1 MTFKRLTIRLLFVL
15 VLFMAANWFYER
27 FLWPA
32 EMEKHAPLAA
42 RVIQTA
48 DSADVIYFG
57 ESSNTSFNP
66 FTDTLTYSISEFLQ
80 QYLPALRVR
89 DITHS
94 AYHPGMFLALMELIP
109 ETARVKTI
117 VVTMNIRNCG
127 PAAIHTTLEPYMQKQ
142 KVYYSRRLPLLSR
155 IYLSMKYYDNRDSME
170 RERLKLEAWRTWN
183 IRYPGAKHAH
193 ATARDWFDAS
203 KFQGEDSSNDARRK
217 RILADDYIKAFAFV
231 LREDNPRIG
240 QFDAMVILAATRGW
254 KLVFNIVPENM
265 EYARL
270 LLGED
275 LVHLIRYNRDF
286 LVQRYRKM
294 GATVI
299 DNLELARGQEF
310 TDQFWTTEHFNG
322 RVRRACARNLASL
335 WFDRRAPITDS
346 ILKQNNWPN
355 PAVLQPMADTLLGL
369 APRKNQEY

>member
-1 MTFKRLTIRLLFVL
+1 MTLKSLFIRLLFVL
-15 VLFMAANWFYER
+15 VLFAAANWFYGK
-27 FLWPA
+27 FLWPG

-42 RVIQTA
+42 RVVQTA
-48 DSADVIYFG
+48 DSADVLYFG

-66 FTDTLTYSISEFLQ
+66 FTDTLTYSVSEFLQ
-80 QYLPALRVR
+80 QYFPEQRVR

-109 ETARVKTI
+109 DTSRVKTI

-142 KVYYSRRLPLLSR
+142 KVYYSRRMPLLSR
-155 IYLSMKYYDNRDSME
+155 IYLSMKFYDNRDSME
-170 RERLKLEAWRTWN
+170 RERLKLEAWRTWD
-183 IRYPGAKHAH
+183 IRYPGAKHH
-193 ATARDWFDAS
+193 HQTARDWFNAP
-203 KFQGEDSSNDARRK
+203 KFPGEDSGDARRK

-231 LREDNPRIG
+231 LDEDNPRIG
-240 QFDAMVILAATRGW
+240 QFDAMVKLAKERGW

-265 EYARL
+265 EYAHI
-270 LLGED
+270 LLGDD

-286 LVQRYRKM
+286 LQQRYRKM
-294 GATVI
+294 GVQVV

-322 RVRRACARNLASL
+322 RVRRACARNLASAL
-335 WFDRRAPITDS
+335 SGGRVLGDDPI
-346 ILKQNNWPN
+346 LQQNNWPN
-355 PAVLQPMADTLLGL
+355 PEVLQPMADTLLGL
-369 APRKNQEY
+369 VPPRQR

>member
-15 VLFMAANWFYER
+15 ALFIAANEFYSR
-27 FLWPA
+27 YLWPA

-42 RVIQTA
+42 RVVQTA
-48 DSADVIYFG
+48 DSADVLYFG

-66 FTDTLTYSISEFLQ
+66 FTDTLTYSIAEFLQ
-80 QYLPALRVR
+80 QYLPDVKVR

-142 KVYYSRRLPLLSR
+142 KVYYSNRMPLLSR
-155 IYLSMKYYDNRDSME
+155 IYLSMKFYDNRDSME
-170 RERLKLEAWRTWN
+170 RERLKLEAWRTWD
-183 IRYPGAKHAH
+183 IQYPGARYRHAH
-193 ATARDWFDAS
+193 ARDWFDAP
-203 KFQGEDSSNDARRK
+203 KFPGEDTAGDARRK

-240 QFDAMVILAATRGW
+240 QFDDMVKLAAKRGW

-275 LVHLIRYNRDF
+275 LAHLIRYNRDY
-286 LVQRYRKM
+286 LTKRYRKQ
-294 GATVI
+294 GVEVV

-322 RVRRACARNLASL
+322 RVRRACARNLATALAGKNSL
-335 WFDRRAPITDS
+335 GKDPV
-346 ILKQNNWPN
+346 LKQNNWPN
-355 PAVLQPMADTLLGL
+355 PEVFQPMADTLLGL
-369 APRKNQEY
+369 VPEKMR

>member
-1 MTFKRLTIRLLFVL
+1 MIVKRLLLRLLFVL
-15 VLFMAANWFYER
+15 LLFVGANWFYAR
-27 FLWPA
+27 FMWPE

-80 QYLPALRVR
+80 QFLPRQRVR

-109 ETARVKTI
+109 ESSPVKTV

-142 KVYYSRRLPLLSR
+142 KVYYSNRMPLLSR

-170 RERLKLEAWRTWN
+170 RERLKLEAWRTWS
-183 IRYPGAKHAH
+183 IRYPGAKYSHQ
-193 ATARDWFDAS
+193 TARDWFDAS
-203 KFQGEDSSNDARRK
+203 KFPGEESGDQRRK

-231 LREDNPRIG
+231 LNEGNPRIA
-240 QFDAMVILAATRGW
+240 QFDAMVKLARERGW

-275 LVHLIRYNRDF
+275 LVLLIRYNRDF
-286 LVQRYRKM
+286 LMKRYQTN
-294 GATVI
+294 GVLVT

-322 RVRRACARNLASL
+322 RVRRACARNLAAALSGNEPP
-335 WFDRRAPITDS
+335 DAEPI
-346 ILKQNNWPN
+346 LRQNNWPN
-355 PAVLQPMADTLLGL
+355 PEVLQPMADTLFGL
-369 APRKNQEY
+369 VPKKPN

>member
-1 MTFKRLTIRLLFVL
+1 MTLKRLLLRGFFVL
-15 VLFMAANWFYER
+15 ALFAAANWFYGR
-27 FLWPA
+27 YLWPG

-42 RVIQTA
+42 RVVQTA
-48 DSADVIYFG
+48 DSADVLYFG

-80 QYLPALRVR
+80 QYLPAKHVR

-109 ETARVKTI
+109 ESARVKTL

-142 KVYYSRRLPLLSR
+142 KVYYSRRMPLLSR
-155 IYLSMKYYDNRDSME
+155 IYLSMKFYDNRDSME

-183 IRYPGAKHAH
+183 IQYPGAKHRY
-193 ATARDWFDAS
+193 ATARDWFDAP
-203 KFQGEDSSNDARRK
+203 KYPGEENGDARRK

-231 LREDNPRIG
+231 LDADNPRIW
-240 QFDAMVILAATRGW
+240 QFDAMVKLAAARGW
-254 KLVFNIVPENM
+254 KLVFHIVPENM

-270 LLGED
+270 LLGEE
-275 LVHLIRYNRDF
+275 LVQLIRYNRDF
-286 LVQRYRKM
+286 LIQRYHQK
-294 GATVI
+294 GATVV

-322 RVRRACARNLASL
+322 RVRRSCARNLAQTL
-335 WFDRRAPITDS
+335 AEGQS
-346 ILKQNNWPN
+346 IGIDPALKQNNWPN
-355 PAVLQPMADTLLGL
+355 PEVLQPMADTLLGL
-369 APRKNQEY
+369 VPRAIR

>member
-1 MTFKRLTIRLLFVL
+1 MTFKRLTIRLLFVV
-15 VLFMAANWFYER
+15 VLFIAANGFYSR

-48 DSADVIYFG
+48 DSADVLYFG

-80 QYLPALRVR
+80 QYLPRLQVR

-142 KVYYSRRLPLLSR
+142 KVYYSSRMPLLSR
-155 IYLSMKYYDNRDSME
+155 IYLSMKFYDNRDSME
-170 RERLKLEAWRTWN
+170 RERLKLEAWRTWD
-183 IRYPGAKHAH
+183 IQYPGAKHPYPN
-193 ATARDWFDAS
+193 ARSWFDAP
-203 KFQGEDSSNDARRK
+203 KFPGEDSSGDARRK
-217 RILADDYIKAFAFV
+217 RILADDYIKGFAFV
-231 LREDNPRIG
+231 LREDNPRIE
-240 QFDAMVILAATRGW
+240 QFDAMVKLAAVNGW

-270 LLGED
+270 LLGEN
-275 LVHLIRYNRDF
+275 LVHTIRYNRDF
-286 LVQRYRKM
+286 LAARYRKM
-294 GATVI
+294 GVEVV
-299 DNLELARGQEF
+299 DNLEVARGQEF

-322 RVRRACARNLASL
+322 RVRRACARNLAGVLAGKISPGN
-335 WFDRRAPITDS
+335 DPV
-346 ILKQNNWPN
+346 LKQNNWPN
-355 PAVLQPMADTLLGL
+355 PEVLQPMADTLLGL
-369 APRKNQEY
+369 VPKKLR

>member
-1 MTFKRLTIRLLFVL
+1 MILKRLLLRG
-15 VLFMAANWFYER
+15 LFILALFAAANWFYGR
-27 FLWPA
+27 YLWPE
-32 EMEKHAPLAA
+32 EMRKHAPLAA
-42 RVIQTA
+42 RVVQTA
-48 DSADVIYFG
+48 DSADVLYFG

-80 QYLPALRVR
+80 QYLPEKQVR

-109 ETARVKTI
+109 ETARVKTL

-155 IYLSMKYYDNRDSME
+155 IYLSMKFYDNRDSME
-170 RERLKLEAWRTWN
+170 RERLKLEAWRTWD
-183 IRYPGAKHAH
+183 IQYPGAKQPYPN
-193 ATARDWFDAS
+193 ARAWFDAP
-203 KFQGEDSSNDARRK
+203 KYPGEESGDSRRK

-231 LREDNPRIG
+231 LREDNPRIE
-240 QFDAMVILAATRGW
+240 QFDAMAKLAAARGW
-254 KLVFNIVPENM
+254 KLVFHIVPENM

-270 LLGED
+270 LLGEA
-275 LVHLIRYNRDF
+275 LVHLIRHNRDF
-286 LVQRYRKM
+286 LVQRYRSM
-294 GATVI
+294 GAAVI

-322 RVRRACARNLASL
+322 RVRRSCARNLAQALSNGKSPVP
-335 WFDRRAPITDS
+335 DPV
-346 ILKQNNWPN
+346 LKQNNWPN
-355 PAVLQPMADTLLGL
+355 PEVLQPMADTLLGL
-369 APRKNQEY
+369 VPKAIR